1 MCVGNC
7 ASASRRYAAID
18 TGSKV
23 EGANPHQRVKILFD
37 ELLLAIGSSIV
48 ADKAGD
54 RSKCSEKQARALSIL
69 HALESSLDFD
79 KGGQVA
85 LGLAQI
91 YREARRLIVS
101 GLQTRSAEEM
111 HQARH
116 IINEI
121 AEAEEHTSELQSLM
135 RISYAVF
142 CLK

>member
-1 MCVGNC
+1 MYFGNS

-23 EGANPHQRVKILFD
+23 EGANPHQLVKILFD
-37 ELLLAIGSSIV
+37 ELLLAIDSSIV

-85 LGLAQI
+85 LGL
-91 YREARRLIVS
+91 
-101 GLQTRSAEEM
+101 RS
-111 HQARH
+111 
-116 IINEI
+116 
-121 AEAEEHTSELQSLM
+121 EEHTSELQSLM
-135 RISYAVF
+135 RTSYAVF
-142 CLK
+142 CLKN

>member
-1 MCVGNC
+1 MV
-7 ASASRRYAAID
+7 RRPPRSTRTYTLFPYTTLFRSID
-18 TGSKV
+18 
-23 EGANPHQRVKILFD
+23 
-37 ELLLAIGSSIV
+37 SSIV

-91 YREARRLIVS
+91 YRS
-101 GLQTRSAEEM
+101 
-111 HQARH
+111 
-116 IINEI
+116 
-121 AEAEEHTSELQSLM
+121 EEHTSELQSLM

-142 CLK
+142 CLKKKNLHFITYKY